1 MHQLLAKRLAA
12 LFAVVVSVPV
22 AADGLD
28 TGDTAWVMTST
39 ALVLFMTLPGLSL
52 FYAGLVRSR
61 NVLSVL
67 MQCFTIACL
76 VSVLW
81 LVVGYSL
88 AFGDGNFF
96 VGGVGK
102 ALFAGV
108 GEDAMSGTIPESSF
122 ALFQLTFAII
132 TPALIVGGF
141 AERMRFSAVLLFTTL
156 WLLVVYA
163 PVCHWVWGGGWL
175 SDMGFMDFAGGSVVH
190 ITCGTAAIVAA
201 MTMGSRRGFPERMT
215 PPHNMTLTVMGAG
228 MLWVGWFGFNGG
240 SALAANGDAAMAIA
254 VTHIS
259 AAAGALVWMFAEWIR
274 FGKPSVLG
282 AVTGMV
288 AGLATITPASGY
300 VGPAG
305 ALIIGIAAGVVCFA
319 ATNFLKRT
327 LKIDDS
333 LDVFPVHGVG
343 GLVGL
348 ILTGLFASNALGVFS
363 GQHDI
368 VIGNQV
374 GIQAIGALA
383 TLAYTA
389 VFTWIILKVVDMVV
403 GNRVA
408 EDEETEGLDL
418 TQHEERGYD
427 L

>member
-1 MHQLLAKRLAA
+1 
-12 LFAVVVSVPV
+12 
-22 AADGLD
+22 
-28 TGDTAWVMTST
+28 
-39 ALVLFMTLPGLSL
+39 
-52 FYAGLVRSR
+52 
-61 NVLSVL
+61 
-67 MQCFTIACL
+67 
-76 VSVLW
+76 
-81 LVVGYSL
+81 
-88 AFGDGNFF
+88 
-96 VGGVGK
+96 
-102 ALFAGV
+102 
-108 GEDAMSGTIPESSF
+108 
-122 ALFQLTFAII
+122 
-132 TPALIVGGF
+132 
-141 AERMRFSAVLLFTTL
+141 
-156 WLLVVYA
+156 
-163 PVCHWVWGGGWL
+163 
-175 SDMGFMDFAGGSVVH
+175 MGFMDFAGGSVVH

-201 MTMGSRRGFPERMT
+201 ITMGSRRDFPDRMT

-240 SALAANGDAAMAIA
+240 SALAANGDAAMAIT

-259 AAAGALVWMFAEWIR
+259 AAAGALVWMVAEWIR

-305 ALIIGIAAGVVCFA
+305 ALVIGISAGIVCFA

-327 LKIDDS
+327 LNIDDS

-343 GLVGL
+343 GMLGI
-348 ILTGLFASNALGVFS
+348 ILTGVFASNVLGVFS

-368 VIGNQV
+368 SIGNQV
-374 GIQAIGALA
+374 GVQAIGALA

-389 VFTWIILKVVDMVV
+389 VLTWGILKVVDMVV
-403 GNRVA
+403 GNRVS
-408 EDEETEGLDL
+408 EDEETDGLDV

>member
-1 MHQLLAKRLAA
+1 MHQLTKRLAA
-12 LFAVVVSVPV
+12 AIAVLVTVPI
-22 AADGLD
+22 AAEGLD
-28 TGDTAWVMTST
+28 TGDTSWIMTST

-52 FYAGLVRSR
+52 FYAGLVRSG

-76 VSVLW
+76 VSILW
-81 LVVGYSL
+81 LLLGYSL
-88 AFGDGNFF
+88 AFGDGNAFI
-96 VGGVGK
+96 GGLDK

-108 GEDAMSGTIPESSF
+108 TEDALAGTIPESAF
-122 ALFQLTFAII
+122 AIFQLTFAII

-141 AERMRFSAVLLFTTL
+141 AERMRFSAVLLFTTA
-156 WLLVVYA
+156 WLLLVYA

-175 SDMGFMDFAGGSVVH
+175 GEMGFMDFAGGSVVH

-201 MTMGSRRGFPERMT
+201 VTLGSRRGFPDRMT

-254 VTHIS
+254 VTHNS
-259 AAAGALVWMFAEWIR
+259 AAAGAFVWMVAEWIR

-319 ATNFLKRT
+319 MTNYLKRT

-333 LDVFPVHGVG
+333 LDVFPVHGMG
-343 GLVGL
+343 GIVGL
-348 ILTGLFASNALGVFS
+348 ILTGVFASNMLGVFS

-368 VIGNQV
+368 SIGNQV
-374 GIQAIGALA
+374 GIQAVGALA

-389 VFTWIILKVVDMVV
+389 VLTWVILKVVDMVT
-403 GNRVA
+403 GNRVS

>member
-96 VGGVGK
+96 VGGLGK

-175 SDMGFMDFAGGSVVH
+175 GDMGFMDFAGGSVVH

-368 VIGNQV
+368 AIGNQV
-374 GIQAIGALA
+374 GVQVIGGLA